1 MLDKLKTA
9 LVLVVIGAVS
19 GALIFGTNSLTE
31 DQISANVKN
40 QEFGYYAEI
49 FELDAIPEEEDIV
62 VTTIDGVL
70 SVEMQIFDA
79 NDDFAGYIYKGEDT
93 NSYGDVTVLV
103 GMNTDG
109 TIQQV
114 VISDSSNTPIFVK
127 KIEADYLLPFIGQT
141 ADNVLFDERTGAS
154 FTYGSVE
161 KIVDAAATYFEA
173 NRGGAND

>member
-19 GALIFGTNSLTE
+19 GALIFGTNLLTE
-31 DQISANVKN
+31 DRIEENIRN
-40 QEFGYYAEI
+40 QEFGYYAEM
-49 FELDAIPEEEDIV
+49 FDLDAIPAEEDV
-62 VTTIDGVL
+62 VETPLDGPL
-70 SVEMQIFDA
+70 EVELELFDGDG
-79 NDDFAGYIYKGEDT
+79 NFAGYIYRGSDK

-103 GMNTDG
+103 GITTNG

-127 KIEADYLLPFIGQT
+127 KIEGDYVTPFIGQ
-141 ADNVLFDERTGAS
+141 DVSNVTYDERTGAS

-161 KIVDAAATYFEA
+161 KIVDAAVTYFET